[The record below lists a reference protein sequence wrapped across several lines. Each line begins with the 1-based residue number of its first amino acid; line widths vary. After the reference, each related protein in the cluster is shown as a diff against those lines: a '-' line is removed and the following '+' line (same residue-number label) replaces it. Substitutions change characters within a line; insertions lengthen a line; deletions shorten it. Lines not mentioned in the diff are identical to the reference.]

1 LHGDYLRLTYNC
13 SWDAADE
20 LYLNQMRMGLVVL
33 LRLIFNKLR
42 TQNEGIDL
50 ISFLVFHSK
59 TYKLGICEA
68 HLPTEIPFLSFF

>member
-42 TQNEGIDL
+42 T
-50 ISFLVFHSK
+50 
-59 TYKLGICEA
+59 
-68 HLPTEIPFLSFF
+68 